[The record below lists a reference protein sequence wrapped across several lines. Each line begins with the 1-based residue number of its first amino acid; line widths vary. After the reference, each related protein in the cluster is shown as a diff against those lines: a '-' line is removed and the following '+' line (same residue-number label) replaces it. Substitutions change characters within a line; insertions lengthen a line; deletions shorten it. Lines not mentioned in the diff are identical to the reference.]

1 MASRFVDYCQMFE
14 HHFIVRGRDVIRHA
28 RHYLGGLLGTQR
40 RKNIERIEA
49 DVADSDY
56 ENLQQFISDSPWDH
70 EAVMSQVATEAET
83 TLGGQPDTALY
94 VDESSFAKKGNA
106 SVGVQRQ
113 YCGRLGKVENCQVG
127 VYAALGCGVRA
138 ALVDFRLFLPEAWA
152 NDPVRCA
159 KAKVPEDQRVHR
171 FEPAG

>member
-1 MASRFVDYCQMFE
+1 MFE
-14 HHFIVRGRDVIRHA
+14 HHFIVRGKDVVRHA
-28 RHYLGGLLGTQR
+28 QHYLSGLLGVQR

-70 EAVMSQVATEAET
+70 EAVMAQVATEAEK
-83 TLGGQPDTALY
+83 TLGRQPDTALY
-94 VDESSFAKKGNA
+94 IDESSYAKKGNA

-127 VYAALGCGVRA
+127 VFAALGCGVRA
-138 ALVDFRLFLPEAWA
+138 VLVDFRLFLPG
-152 NDPVRCA
+152 PGPTTRCA
-159 KAKVPEDQRVHR
+159 ARKQRCR
-171 FEPAG
+171 RSNGSIARSRNWRWK